1 MPLLN
6 STDLANYLKLFVHKE
21 DNSSGLLSPDGKS
34 TVVEIIETCGCSIPR
49 YINEF
54 WTSRQRQASSIQEIS
69 YRACF
74 KPQLARFFI
83 KLLTEEGDLVYDPFS
98 GRGTTAIE
106 AGLFGRRVIANDINP
121 LSEILCRPRFLSPFG
136 KWRKGWRGYLMTIAF
151 RPI

>member
-1 MPLLN
+1 MPLQN

-49 YINEF
+49 YINEY

-74 KPQLARFFI
+74 KPQLARFYP
-83 KLLTEEGDLVYDPFS
+83 TADGEDGLVYDPFS

-106 AGLFGRRVIANDINP
+106 AGLLGRRVIANDINP
-121 LSEILCRPRFLSPFG
+121 
-136 KWRKGWRGYLMTIAF
+136 
-151 RPI
+151 